1 MGTSIGHQNGSKMVK
16 ILLPI
21 DLKEN
26 MLMCEFVR
34 DFTSN
39 FEKYKIML

>member
-1 MGTSIGHQNGSKMVK
+1 MGTPINHQNGSKMVK
-16 ILLPI
+16 ILPPI

-26 MLMCEFVR
+26 LLMCEFVR

>member
-1 MGTSIGHQNGSKMVK
+1 MGTPIDHQNGSKMVK
-16 ILLPI
+16 ILPPK
-21 DLKEN
+21 DLIEN
-26 MLMCEFVR
+26 LLMCEFVR